1 MKPISTIFI
10 LSLSII
16 AQKAISQNQPL
27 VLWDKENTQPIESA
41 LILNQSQYRES
52 AISNSNGFFEVP
64 KTWQINDSLVVH
76 HVNYE
81 TTTFTIS
88 KDLKDTLYI
97 KQQDFVLDEV
107 VVYAEKTVEQFLE
120 DIVANTQ
127 AKLKFP
133 VKYDGYYKEFTI
145 ENEKYISFADASM
158 QFYLEKKR
166 DNLKIDA
173 SLRESRAV
181 DLKTSEE
188 IDLSLVAPLGFE
200 KALAFADP
208 STIGSFLNPENF
220 EKYTYSIVDGDPLVS
235 IKVYPKRPEEANYK
249 NGKIL
254 VNKKDSTLSYVQMQT
269 HPVSIKNMKELN
281 LLVVKAKLKD
291 YIVSVKY
298 KSDEKGIR
306 LDFVRMNMEMRSFNN
321 KSIDQT
327 NRFITDLTISNLS
340 ENQESISWGDRY
352 RKKSIAKN
360 GTDFQTEFWKNA
372 SHVSLSPEELE
383 LINSDHKDLDA
394 N

>member
-1 MKPISTIFI
+1 LKPISTIFI